1 MADDGGQCFE
11 MTVRWDSLKK
21 LVPFMDSDTAV
32 GVGTMA
38 DASVVLACSNVPKE
52 LVTLMGL

>member
-1 MADDGGQCFE
+1 MHRQRKDK
-11 MTVRWDSLKK
+11 TNL
-21 LVPFMDSDTAV
+21 PDTAV

-52 LVTLMGL
+52 LVTLMGPE